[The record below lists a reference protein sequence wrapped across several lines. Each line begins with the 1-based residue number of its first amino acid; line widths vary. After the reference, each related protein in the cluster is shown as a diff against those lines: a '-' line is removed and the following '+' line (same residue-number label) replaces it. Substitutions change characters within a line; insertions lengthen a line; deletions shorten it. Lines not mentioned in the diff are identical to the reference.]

1 MSPDGHAII
10 DELAPYHGLYGIL
23 GDSGTNFKT
32 APAIGKCVAEWIT
45 EGAPRTVDLRAFRA
59 SRFAEGSVWLGEH
72 EYGDS
77 PLDVFR

>member
-1 MSPDGHAII
+1 
-10 DELAPYHGLYGIL
+10 LFGIL

-32 APAIGKCVAEWIT
+32 APAIGKCVAEWVT
-45 EGAPRTVDLRAFRA
+45 EGASKGVDLRPFRA
-59 SRFAEGSVWLGEH
+59 SRFVEGQFFAGAH

>member
-10 DELAPYHGLYGIL
+10 DELAPYTGLFGIL

-32 APAIGKCVAEWIT
+32 APAIGKCVAEWIAD
-45 EGAPRTVDLRAFRA
+45 GAPQTVDLRAFRA
-59 SRFAEGSVWLGEH
+59 SRFAEGAFFAGEH